1 MNSVIVHCLPS
12 HALHAWQQGQ
22 YCPDSLAKEGFIH
35 CCTLAQL
42 DWVLAQ
48 FYRDDPHVHLL
59 LLEASLL
66 GNHLKFEPA
75 IGVAVEG
82 VFPHLYGPIPPMAV
96 LDCVPLRMFQRST
109 VRTISRRQRQLCL
122 RYHFE
127 RLPVEGTLYTSTWRS
142 HAELADGGPVG
153 TAMLGLYTDFP
164 LSVSCFHRLTF
175 DEVWHFYEG
184 TPLDLFLL
192 YPDGRTEQVRL
203 GPDDLRQFV
212 VPAGVWQAGRLAPA
226 PDDVALTSWP
236 TSTHVGESRYA
247 LFGCTMAPGFT
258 GRCFEAAQPDLL
270 QQLYPSMREVIAELS
285 VNEHQTRMP
294 EGFAP

>member
-1 MNSVIVHCLPS
+1 MNSVIIHCLPPQ
-12 HALHAWQQGQ
+12 ALAAWQQGLYQ
-22 YCPDSLAKEGFIH
+22 PESLQQQGFIH
-35 CCTLAQL
+35 CCTLSQL
-42 DWVLAQ
+42 NWVLEQ
-48 FYRDDPHVHLL
+48 FYAAQPDLHLL

-66 GNHLKFEPA
+66 GPQLKFEPA
-75 IGVAVEG
+75 VGSDVDG
-82 VFPHLYGPIPPMAV
+82 LFPHLYGPIPPMAV
-96 LDCVPLRMFQRST
+96 LDCLPLTMFRRSHM
-109 VRTISRRQRQLCL
+109 RSISRRQRQLCL

-142 HAELADGGPVG
+142 QAELADGGPVS
-153 TAMLGLYTDFP
+153 TAMLGMYTDFP
-164 LSVSCFHRLTF
+164 LSVSCFHRLKF

-203 GPDDLRQFV
+203 GPDDLRQFE

-226 PDDVALTSWP
+226 PEEAGLTSWP
-236 TSTHVGESRYA
+236 TSTHLGESRYA

-270 QQLYPSMREVIAELS
+270 QHLYPSMREVIAELS
-285 VNEHQTRMP
+285 VNELQTRMP
-294 EGFAP
+294 EGFAQ